1 MPTPS
6 PFTADDLGFLQLADT
21 AVLAAA
27 ARGELDLNRLARE
40 TLAAR
45 GMDDGGKWIGFEEA
59 RARLLPADTDP
70 NPKREAILRGA
81 QSLGFAE
88 VEPHDRAEFHEVPVW
103 TVRRALE
110 GAYDAGVAATLRA
123 LAEPTA

>member
-1 MPTPS
+1 MPTSS

-45 GMDDGGKWIGFEEA
+45 GMADDGKWIGFDEA
-59 RARLLPADTDP
+59 RARLQPA
-70 NPKREAILRGA
+70 EQGA
-81 QSLGFAE
+81 
-88 VEPHDRAEFHEVPVW
+88 R
-103 TVRRALE
+103 T
-110 GAYDAGVAATLRA
+110 
-123 LAEPTA
+123 